1 MNKNLAIFILVVL
14 VLVLQA
20 FASSPTRPIIHTA
33 SVGSYNESVVINPT
47 TDTRVEVSAQAEA
60 AEQPQCNPNY
70 SGCLK
75 PYASDYDC
83 AGGSG
88 DGPYYTGPVR
98 VLGYDQ
104 YRLDRDYDGW
114 ACE

>member
-1 MNKNLAIFILVVL
+1 MKKTAIAAGLVALGVIG
-14 VLVLQA
+14 VA
-20 FASSPTRPIIHTA
+20 SATSSPAPETPIIEGFQNTTA
-33 SVGSYNESVVINPT
+33 VGIEVKTKAKVTSPKPT
-47 TDTRVEVSAQAEA
+47 
-60 AEQPQCNPNY
+60 PQSTCNPNY

-75 PYASDYDC
+75 PDASDYDC

-88 DGPYYTGPVR
+88 NGPYYTGPVR

-104 YRLDRDYDGW
+104 YDLDRDNDGW